1 MKMRKQMTRTK
12 RQAAKKW
19 RYHLSNLLLVLLLVL
34 GVALIFNKQIRNYMI
49 GYNSNKYQVTQ
60 VTREEIEINKEAEAS
75 FDFEAVQS
83 LSTEAILAAQ
93 MAGQNLPVIGGIAI
107 PELEINLPIFKGV
120 GNTEIAYGAGTM
132 KEDQVMGER
141 NYALASHHIFGIEGA
156 SKMLFSPLDNAKNGM
171 KIYLTDKEKIYTYVI
186 SEVKVVAPE
195 HVEVID
201 DRPGQTEVTLVTC
214 TDFDA
219 TNRIIV
225 HGQLTETVEFSK
237 APAEVLKAFEM
248 TYNQRIF

>member
-1 MKMRKQMTRTK
+1 MTRTSK
-12 RQAAKKW
+12 RTPQTKKK
-19 RYHLSNLLLVLLLVL
+19 RRLSNWLYNTLMVVLVVVGLL
-34 GVALIFNKQIRNYMI
+34 LIFNKPIRNFII
-49 GYNSNKYQVTQ
+49 GQNSNKYQVTK
-60 VTREEIEINKEAEAS
+60 VTKEEIETNKAAEAS
-75 FDFEAVQS
+75 FDFAAVQS
-83 LSTEAILAAQ
+83 LSTESILAAQ
-93 MAGQNLPVIGGIAI
+93 MDAQNLPVIGGIAI
-107 PELEINLPIFKGV
+107 PELEMNLPIFKGV
-120 GNTEIAYGAGTM
+120 GNTEISYGAGTM

-156 SKMLFSPLDNAKNGM
+156 SKMLFSPLDFAQNGM

-214 TDFDA
+214 TDYDA

-225 HGQLTETVEFSK
+225 HGTFVESVDFEK

>member
-1 MKMRKQMTRTK
+1 MTTTTKTTTK
-12 RQAAKKW
+12 RKKKNRLAGW
-19 RYHLSNLLLVLLLVL
+19 LYNALMVFLVVAGLL
-34 GVALIFNKQIRNYMI
+34 LIFNKQIRNYII
-49 GYNSNKYQVTQ
+49 GQNSNKYQVTQ
-60 VTREEIEINKEAEAS
+60 VTKEEIETNKEAEAS
-75 FDFEAVQS
+75 FDFAAVQS

-93 MAGQNLPVIGGIAI
+93 MDAQNLPVIGGIAI
-107 PELEINLPIFKGV
+107 PELEMNLPIFKGV

-186 SEVKVVAPE
+186 SEVKIVSPE

-214 TDFDA
+214 TDFNA

-225 HGQLTETVEFSK
+225 HGTFVESVEFEK
-237 APAEVLKAFEM
+237 ASPEVLKAFEM
-248 TYNQRIF
+248 TYNQRII

>member
-1 MKMRKQMTRTK
+1 MTRTK
-12 RQAAKKW
+12 PKKL
-19 RYHLSNLLLVLLLVL
+19 RRFLYNSFLTLLVIVGLL
-34 GVALIFNKQIRNYMI
+34 LIFNKQIRNYII
-49 GYNSNKYQVTQ
+49 GQNSNKYQVTE
-60 VTREEIEINKEAEAS
+60 VTKEEIEVNKEAEAS

-83 LSTEAILAAQ
+83 LSTEAVLAAQ
-93 MAGQNLPVIGGIAI
+93 MNAQSLPVIGGIAI

-132 KEDQVMGER
+132 KPDQVMGER

-171 KIYLTDKEKIYTYVI
+171 TIYLTDKEKVYTYVI

-201 DRPGQTEVTLVTC
+201 DRPGLTEVTLVTC

-225 HGQLTETVEFSK
+225 HGTLKDIVDFNK
-237 APAEVLKAFEM
+237 APVEALKAFEM
-248 TYNQRIF
+248 KYNQRIF

>member
-1 MKMRKQMTRTK
+1 MTRTTK
-12 RQAAKKW
+12 ARTEPKKKNRLTGW
-19 RYHLSNLLLVLLLVL
+19 LYNSLMVILMVVGLL
-34 GVALIFNKQIRNYMI
+34 LIFNKQIRNYII
-49 GYNSNKYQVTQ
+49 GQNSNKYQVTQ
-60 VTREEIEINKEAEAS
+60 VTKEEIETNKEAEAS
-75 FDFEAVQS
+75 FDFAAVQS

-93 MAGQNLPVIGGIAI
+93 MEAQNLPVIGGIAI
-107 PELEINLPIFKGV
+107 PELEMNLPIFKGV

-156 SKMLFSPLDNAKNGM
+156 SKMLFSPLDNAQNGM

-186 SEVKVVAPE
+186 SEVKIVSPE

-214 TDFDA
+214 TDFNA

-225 HGQLTETVEFSK
+225 HGTFVESVEFEK
-237 APAEVLKAFEM
+237 ASPEVLKAFEM

>member
-1 MKMRKQMTRTK
+1 MKRTK
-12 RQAAKKW
+12 PSGKKRLKNW
-19 RYHLSNLLLVLLLVL
+19 LYNSFLLLLVVVGLVL
-34 GVALIFNKQIRNYMI
+34 VFNKQIRNYLI
-49 GYNSNKYQVTQ
+49 GLNSNKYQVTQ
-60 VTREEIEINKEAEAS
+60 VTKEEIDANKQAEAS

-93 MAGQNLPVIGGIAI
+93 MEGQYLPVIGGIAI

-156 SKMLFSPLDNAKNGM
+156 SKMLFSPLDNAKAGM

-214 TDFDA
+214 TDFNA

-225 HGQLTETVEFSK
+225 HGQLTETVDFAK
-237 APAEVLKAFEM
+237 APKDVLKAFEM

>member
-1 MKMRKQMTRTK
+1 MTTTTETTTK
-12 RQAAKKW
+12 RKKKNRLAGW
-19 RYHLSNLLLVLLLVL
+19 LYNALMVVLVVAGLL
-34 GVALIFNKQIRNYMI
+34 LIFNKQIRNYII
-49 GYNSNKYQVTQ
+49 GQNSNKYQVTQ
-60 VTREEIEINKEAEAS
+60 VTKEEIETNKEAEAS
-75 FDFEAVQS
+75 FDFAAVQS
-83 LSTEAILAAQ
+83 LSTESILAAQ
-93 MAGQNLPVIGGIAI
+93 MDAQALPVIGGIAI
-107 PELEINLPIFKGV
+107 PELEMNLPIFKGV

-156 SKMLFSPLDNAKNGM
+156 SKMLFSPLDNAQNGM
-171 KIYLTDKEKIYTYVI
+171 KIYLTDKEMIYTYVI
-186 SEVKVVAPE
+186 SEVKIVSPE

-201 DRPGQTEVTLVTC
+201 DRPGKTEVTLVTC

-225 HGQLTETVEFSK
+225 HGTFVKAVEFDK

>member
-1 MKMRKQMTRTK
+1 MTKTRKTK
-12 RQAAKKW
+12 HSKRLG
-19 RYHLSNLLLVLLLVL
+19 RFLYNLFLFLLVIVGL
-34 GVALIFNKQIRNYMI
+34 ALIFNKSIRNFII
-49 GYNSNKYQVTQ
+49 GQNSNKYQVTQ
-60 VTREEIEINKEAEAS
+60 VTKEEIEANKEAEAS
-75 FDFEAVQS
+75 FDFAAVQS
-83 LSTEAILAAQ
+83 LSTEAVLAAQ
-93 MAGQNLPVIGGIAI
+93 MNAQNLPVIGGIAI

-132 KEDQVMGER
+132 KPDQVMGER

-156 SKMLFSPLDNAKNGM
+156 SKMLFSPLDNAQNGM

-186 SEVKVVAPE
+186 SEVKVVSPE

-225 HGQLTETVEFSK
+225 HGTFQESVEFAK
-237 APAEVLKAFEM
+237 APTEVLKAFEM
-248 TYNQRIF
+248 KYNQRIF